1 MLIAKLLR
9 LFEELDANKKEL
21 ENALATINEK
31 NEVITSLLEHQKEI
45 IEQRTQEIAAKN
57 AHLLEISI

>member
-1 MLIAKLLR
+1 LLIAKLLR